1 MRDVLRAPGVLSLF
15 LASCVARLPMGAL
28 GLLLVLHTQELTG
41 SYAKGGLA
49 SGAYAIALGLS
60 NPALA
65 RVVDRRGQTLVLRL
79 GAPLAAAAIVVL
91 ATLPDGAPLGAIVA
105 AAAVA
110 GAAQPPVGACM
121 RALWPVL
128 LDSPD
133 RRHAAYSMEG
143 ALLEVVYICGP
154 VVIVAGIGSWSTRIA
169 MAACA
174 AFLLVGDL
182 AFAANPIS
190 RAWRPH
196 AGITRDLTGALR
208 GPGVRVLIA
217 VFVLCG
223 LSVGAVEVAVPAALD
238 ATGHRDLTGVM
249 LGLWGVGSMVAGLAI
264 GRLGAAVDPP
274 RRLAIAL
281 AAWGL
286 AHAAVGI
293 SGQPAVL
300 GLLLAH
306 RGRLDRADLRLGQRD
321 ARRPRPHG
329 HHHRGLHLDLDRDL
343 DRHRGRRRDRRCG
356 GRRRLACHRHGGPR
370 RGRSARCAG
379 GPRDRRRAAA
389 RRRAGA
395 RLSTGR
401 GPAPELYS
409 ATASGRCALAVPPA
423 PVAELVDAQG

>member
-154 VVIVAGIGSWSTRIA
+154 VLIVAGIGSWSTRIA
-169 MAACA
+169 MASCA

-182 AFAANPIS
+182 AFAANRIS

-300 GLLLAH
+300 GLLLVIA
-306 RGRLDRADLRLGQRD
+306 GASIAPTFVSANGMLDDLAPTGTITEAFTWTSTGISIGIAAGAAIAGAVVDVASPAIAMAGLGAGGVLAALVVRA
-321 ARRPRPHG
+321 A
-329 HHHRGLHLDLDRDL
+329 
-343 DRHRGRRRDRRCG
+343 
-356 GRRRLACHRHGGPR
+356 
-370 RGRSARCAG
+370 AG
-379 GPRDRRRAAA
+379 GPLRAAA
-389 RRRAGA
+389 
-395 RLSTGR
+395 
-401 GPAPELYS
+401 PAP
-409 ATASGRCALAVPPA
+409 A
-423 PVAELVDAQG
+423 

>member
-1 MRDVLRAPGVLSLF
+1 MRDVLRAPGALSLF
-15 LASCVARLPMGAL
+15 VASCVARLPMGAL

-49 SGAYAIALGLS
+49 SGAYAIALGIS

-79 GAPLAAAAIVVL
+79 GAPLAAGAIVVL
-91 ATLPDGAPLGAIVA
+91 ATLPDGAPLGAILA

-128 LDSPD
+128 LDGPD

-143 ALLEVVYICGP
+143 ALLELVYICGP
-154 VVIVAGIGSWSTRIA
+154 VVIVAGIGSWSIRIA

-182 AFAANPIS
+182 TFAANRVS

-196 AGITRDLTGALR
+196 PETARDLTGALR

-238 ATGHRDLTGVM
+238 TTGHRELTGVM
-249 LGLWGVGSMVAGLAI
+249 LGLWGVGSMIAGLAI

-281 AAWGL
+281 FAWGV
-286 AHAAVGI
+286 AHGAVGV
-293 SGQPAVL
+293 SGEPAVL
-300 GLLLAH
+300 GLILVVAGASIAPTFVSANGMLDDLAPA
-306 RGRLDRADLRLGQRD
+306 GTLTEAFTWTSTGISIGIAAGAAIAGAVVDTASPAIAMAALG
-321 ARRPRPHG
+321 
-329 HHHRGLHLDLDRDL
+329 
-343 DRHRGRRRDRRCG
+343 
-356 GRRRLACHRHGGPR
+356 
-370 RGRSARCAG
+370 AG
-379 GPRDRRRAAA
+379 GVLAALVVRAAA
-389 RRRAGA
+389 SGPLRAA
-395 RLSTGR
+395 V
-401 GPAPELYS
+401 PAP
-409 ATASGRCALAVPPA
+409 A
-423 PVAELVDAQG
+423 

>member
-1 MRDVLRAPGVLSLF
+1 MRDVLRAPGALSLF

-28 GLLLVLHTQELTG
+28 GLLLVLHTQQITG

-49 SGAYAIALGLS
+49 SGAYAIALGIS

-79 GAPLAAAAIVVL
+79 GAPLATAAIVVL
-91 ATLPDGAPLGAIVA
+91 ATLPDGAPVGAILA

-110 GAAQPPVGACM
+110 GACQPPVGACM

-128 LDSPD
+128 LDTAD

-154 VVIVAGIGSWSTRIA
+154 LVIVAGIGSWSTSVA
-169 MAACA
+169 MGACA

-182 AFAANPIS
+182 AFAAHPIS

-196 AGITRDLTGALR
+196 AGLQRDLTGALR
-208 GPGVRVLIA
+208 GPGVRVLVG

-238 ATGHRDLTGVM
+238 ATGHRELTGVL

-264 GRLGAAVDPP
+264 GRLGAATDPP
-274 RRLAIAL
+274 RRLAMAL

-286 AHAAVGI
+286 AHAAVGV
-293 SGQPAVL
+293 SGEPAVL
-300 GLLLAH
+300 GLILVVAGASIAPTFVSANGMLDDLAPA
-306 RGRLDRADLRLGQRD
+306 GTITEAFTWTSTGIAIGIAAGSAIAGTVVEAASPAVAMAALG
-321 ARRPRPHG
+321 
-329 HHHRGLHLDLDRDL
+329 
-343 DRHRGRRRDRRCG
+343 
-356 GRRRLACHRHGGPR
+356 
-370 RGRSARCAG
+370 AG
-379 GPRDRRRAAA
+379 GVLAALLVRAAA
-389 RRRAGA
+389 TGP
-395 RLSTGR
+395 LSA
-401 GPAPELYS
+401 PAP
-409 ATASGRCALAVPPA
+409 APA
-423 PVAELVDAQG
+423 

>member
-1 MRDVLRAPGVLSLF
+1 MRDVLRAPGALGLF

-28 GLLLVLHTQELTG
+28 GLLLVLHTQHLTG

-49 SGAYAIALGLS
+49 SGAYAIALGIS

-65 RVVDRRGQTLVLRL
+65 RVVDRRGQTLVLRS

-91 ATLPDGAPLGAIVA
+91 ATRPDGAPLGAILA
-105 AAAVA
+105 AAALA

-154 VVIVAGIGSWSTRIA
+154 VVIVAGIGSWSTSAA
-169 MAACA
+169 MVACA

-182 AFAANPIS
+182 AFAAHPIS

-196 AGITRDLTGALR
+196 AEVERDLTGALR

-238 ATGHRDLTGVM
+238 TTGHRELTGVL

-264 GRLGAAVDPP
+264 GRLGAAADPP

-281 AAWGL
+281 LAWGV
-286 AHAAVGI
+286 AHAAVGV
-293 SGQPAVL
+293 SGEPAVL
-300 GLLLAH
+300 GLILLVA
-306 RGRLDRADLRLGQRD
+306 GASIAPTFVSANGMLDDLAPAGTITEAFTWTSTGISVGIAAGSAVAGAVVEAASPAIASAALG
-321 ARRPRPHG
+321 
-329 HHHRGLHLDLDRDL
+329 
-343 DRHRGRRRDRRCG
+343 
-356 GRRRLACHRHGGPR
+356 
-370 RGRSARCAG
+370 AG
-379 GPRDRRRAAA
+379 GVLAALLVRAAA
-389 RRRAGA
+389 TGPLRAA
-395 RLSTGR
+395 
-401 GPAPELYS
+401 
-409 ATASGRCALAVPPA
+409 A
-423 PVAELVDAQG
+423 PVPA